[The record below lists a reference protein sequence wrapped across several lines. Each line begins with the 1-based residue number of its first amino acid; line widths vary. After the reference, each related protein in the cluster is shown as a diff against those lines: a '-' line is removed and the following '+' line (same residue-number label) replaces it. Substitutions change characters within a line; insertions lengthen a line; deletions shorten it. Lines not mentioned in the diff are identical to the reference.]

1 MQRVPPG
8 TFQVLVIVTGLLAG
22 AASAE
27 AQCPPPPPLMPPEYA
42 AFAQAGTGQLAAPEN
57 GGRRTLEATR
67 LADGESVDVDGR
79 LDEAVWSRATPAGD
93 FLQIDPDNGR
103 PAGERTEF
111 RIAFDGDAMYL
122 GVTAYESD
130 PDAIIGKQRRRDEA
144 LCSDDKIRWTIDTF
158 LDARTGYFFE
168 MNPEGAMAD
177 ALMGNTGQNRAW
189 DGVWTGR
196 ARRSEIGW
204 TLEVELPFRTFNFNP
219 NSDTWGFNI
228 ERTVHHRNEVSI
240 WMGWVRNQGLQRMA
254 NAGLVTGIR
263 DVTQGR
269 GLDVKPYGLFSATGS
284 PGRGRSGFDRDANA
298 GIDLFYNPSPTIR
311 TNLTVNTDFAQVE
324 VDQRQVNLTRFSLFF
339 PERRD
344 FFLDGATF
352 LDFVSDTTSQN
363 FGGGGSGDQVI
374 PFFSRRIGLGANGTP
389 QKIDFGTKMT
399 GQLGRH
405 DVGILHVRT
414 GDDEDASMIGEDFT
428 VARVKRRLL
437 RQSYIG
443 GLFTRRDARG
453 DGLDEKSTVGVD
465 FRLATST
472 FLGSQNLAMTGWGL
486 HASRARFDASGR
498 TSAYG
503 LALEYPND
511 LWNASVGAREIQPG
525 FEPAVGFVNR
535 TAYRKYTPGVTFA
548 PRPRNHP
555 YIRRFEFGTRSEM
568 ITDLGNELLERSITF
583 QLFEMQFHSSD
594 NFGVELT
601 PRYERLDE
609 PFAISRSIT
618 LPAGNEYNYTRFQLR
633 GQTANNRTLSVNAR
647 FETGGF
653 YSGTRDQT
661 VVSLNVRARPG
672 YFLYLS
678 SEWNQVDLDEGSFS
692 SNVYRLT
699 GEAQF
704 SPFVTIVNNFQYDTQ
719 SAVLGWQSRFRWI
732 VTPGNDVYV
741 VYTHNWLDDPL
752 LSRFSTLDKRF
763 ASKILYTYRF

>member
-1 MQRVPPG
+1 MTNVRG
-8 TFQVLVIVTGLLAG
+8 GAFHLLLTVTAVFGFTP
-22 AASAE
+22 SAR
-27 AQCPPPPPLMPPEYA
+27 AQCPAPPP
-42 AFAQAGTGQLAAPEN
+42 LAAPEN
-57 GGRRTLEATR
+57 GAYARSGAITQAATENGDRRSITATR
-67 LADGESVDVDGR
+67 LADGESIDIDGR
-79 LDEAVWSRATPAGD
+79 LDEAVWSRVLPAGD
-93 FLQIDPDNGR
+93 FIQIDPANGQ
-103 PAGERTEF
+103 PATERTEV
-111 RIAFDGDAMYL
+111 RIAFDGDALYL
-122 GVTAYESD
+122 GVTAYDSE
-130 PDAIIGKQRRRDEA
+130 PDTIIGKQRRRDEA

-196 ARRSEIGW
+196 ARRSDIGW

-228 ERTVHHRNEVSI
+228 ERTRHRNNEVSI
-240 WMGWVRNQGLQRMA
+240 WMGWARNQGLQRMA
-254 NAGLVTGIR
+254 NAGLITGIR

-269 GLDVKPYGLFSATGS
+269 GLDVKPYGLFSATES

-298 GIDLFYNPSPTIR
+298 GIDLFYNPSPTVR

-352 LDFVSDTTSQN
+352 LDFVSDSGGQN
-363 FGGGGSGDQVI
+363 FGGGGGGDQVI
-374 PFFSRRIGLGANGTP
+374 PFFSRRIGLGASGTP

-443 GLFTRRDARG
+443 GLFTRRDARD
-453 DGLDEKSTVGVD
+453 DGLDGKNTLGVD
-465 FRLATST
+465 FRLATSA
-472 FLGSQNLAMTGWGL
+472 FLGSQNLSLTGWGL
-486 HASRARFDASGR
+486 HAGRARPDASGR

-511 LWNASVGAREIQPG
+511 LWNASVGAREIQRG
-525 FEPAVGFVNR
+525 FDPAVGFVNR
-535 TAYRKYTPGVTFA
+535 TAYRKYTPAVNFA

-555 YIRRFEFGTRSEM
+555 YIRRFEFGARSETL
-568 ITDLGNELLERSITF
+568 TDLDNELLERSITF

-594 NFGVELT
+594 NVGVELT
-601 PRYERLDE
+601 PTYERLDG

-618 LPAGNEYNYTRFQLR
+618 LPAGNEYNSTRLQLR

-653 YSGTRDQT
+653 YSGTRHQT

-672 YFLYLS
+672 YFLYLN
-678 SEWNQVDLDEGSFS
+678 SEWNQVDLAEGSFT
-692 SNVYRLT
+692 SNVYRLV

-704 SPFVTIVNNFQYDTQ
+704 SPFVTVVNNFQYDTQ

-732 VTPGNDVYV
+732 ITPGNDLYV
-741 VYTHNWLDDPL
+741 VYNHNWLDDPL
-752 LSRFSTLDKRF
+752 LDRFSTLDKRL
-763 ASKILYTYRF
+763 ASKLLYTYRF

>member
-1 MQRVPPG
+1 MPNGRRPV
-8 TFQVLVIVTGLLAG
+8 FRLLAFVLLVPG
-22 AASAE
+22 IRAAD
-27 AQCPPPPPLMPPEYA
+27 AQCPPPAPLAAPENYYM
-42 AFAQAGTGQLAAPEN
+42 GTMAPQAAPEN
-57 GGRRTLEATR
+57 GGPRTIIATR
-67 LADGESVDVDGR
+67 LDTGDSIDVDGR
-79 LDEAVWSRATPAGD
+79 LDEAIWARTPPAGD
-93 FLQIDPDNGR
+93 FIQIDPNNGQ
-103 PAGERTEF
+103 PATDRTEV
-111 RIAFDGDAMYL
+111 RIAFDSDALYL
-122 GVTAYESD
+122 GVTAYDSE
-130 PDAIIGKQRRRDEA
+130 PETIVGKQRRRDEA

-204 TLEVELPFRTFNFNP
+204 TLEVQLPFRTFNFNP

-228 ERTVHHRNEVSI
+228 ERTVHRHNEVSI

-254 NAGLVTGIR
+254 NAGRITGISN
-263 DVTQGR
+263 VTQGR
-269 GLDVKPYGLFSATGS
+269 GLDIKPYGLLSATES
-284 PGRGRSGFDRDANA
+284 PGRGRAGFDRTANA
-298 GIDLFYNPSPTIR
+298 GIDLFFNPSPTVR

-352 LDFVSDTTSQN
+352 LDFVSDTSSQN
-363 FGGGGSGDQVI
+363 FGGGGGDQVI

-405 DVGILHVRT
+405 DVGVLHVRT
-414 GDDEDASMIGEDFT
+414 GDDDDASMIGEDFT

-437 RQSYIG
+437 RQSYLG
-443 GLFTRRDARG
+443 GLYTRRDARG
-453 DGLDEKSTVGVD
+453 DGLDEQNTVGVD

-472 FLGSQNLAMTGWGL
+472 FLGSQNLSLTGWGL
-486 HASRARFDASGR
+486 HATRPRPEASGR
-498 TSAYG
+498 TSVYG
-503 LALEYPND
+503 MTLEYPND

-535 TAYRKYTPGVTFA
+535 VAYRKYTPALNFA

-555 YIRRFEFGTRSEM
+555 YIRRFEFGVNSDTV
-568 ITDLGNELLERSITF
+568 TDLKNDLLERSITF
-583 QLFEMQFHSSD
+583 QLFEMQFHSAD
-594 NFGVELT
+594 NFGVELLPT
-601 PRYERLDE
+601 YERLDA

-618 LPAGNEYNYTRFQLR
+618 LPAGNEYNYTRLQLR
-633 GQTANNRTLSVNAR
+633 GQTANNRTLSINAR

-653 YSGTRDQT
+653 YSGDRHQT
-661 VVSLNVRARPG
+661 VVGLNVRARPG
-672 YFLYLS
+672 YFLYLN
-678 SEWNQVDLDEGSFS
+678 SEWNQVDLAEGSFS
-692 SNVYRLT
+692 SNVYRVI

-704 SPFVTIVNNFQYDTQ
+704 SPFVTLVNNIQYDTQ

-763 ASKILYTYRF
+763 ASKVLYTYRF

>member
-1 MQRVPPG
+1 MSRVPSG
-8 TFQVLVIVTGLLAG
+8 TLGFLMAV
-22 AASAE
+22 AALSVGVAPAA
-27 AQCPPPPPLMPPEYA
+27 AQCPPPPPLMPLQNSYA
-42 AFAQAGTGQLAAPEN
+42 HAAAAQQPGPAN
-57 GGRRTLEATR
+57 GGRRVMTATR
-67 LADGESVDVDGR
+67 LTDDETIEIDGR
-79 LDEAVWSRATPAGD
+79 LDEAVWSRAEPAGD
-93 FLQIDPDNGR
+93 FIQIDPNNGQ
-103 PAGERTEF
+103 PATERTDV
-111 RIAFDGDAMYL
+111 RIAFNSDALYL
-122 GVTAYESD
+122 GVMAYDSE
-130 PDAIIGKQRRRDEA
+130 PDTIIGKQRRRDEA

-189 DGVWTGR
+189 DGIWTGR
-196 ARRSEIGW
+196 ARRIETGW

-228 ERTVHHRNEVSI
+228 ERTLHRNNEVSI

-254 NAGLVTGIR
+254 NAGVITGIS

-269 GLDVKPYGLFSATGS
+269 GLDIKPYALFSATES
-284 PGRGRSGFDRDANA
+284 PGRGRRGFDRDPNA
-298 GIDLFYNPSPTIR
+298 GIDLFYNPSPTLR

-352 LDFVSDTTSQN
+352 LDFVSDTSSQN
-363 FGGGGSGDQVI
+363 FGGGAGDQVI

-399 GQLGRH
+399 GQLGPH
-405 DVGILHVRT
+405 DVGVLHVRT

-437 RQSYIG
+437 RQSYVG
-443 GLFTRRDARG
+443 GLYTRRDARG
-453 DGLDEKSTVGVD
+453 DGLDEKHTVGVD

-472 FLGSQNLAMTGWGL
+472 FLGSQNLSLTGWGL
-486 HASRARFDASGR
+486 HASRTSPEASGR

-503 LALEYPND
+503 ATLEYPND
-511 LWNASVGAREIQPG
+511 LWNASMGAREIQPG
-525 FEPAVGFVNR
+525 FDPAVGFVNR
-535 TAYRKYTPGVTFA
+535 TAYRKYTPALNFA

-555 YIRRFEFGTRSEM
+555 YIRRFEFGVSSDTL
-568 ITDLGNELLERSITF
+568 TDLDNRLLERSITF

-601 PRYERLDE
+601 PTFERLDG

-618 LPAGNEYNYTRFQLR
+618 LPAGSEYNYTRLQLR
-633 GQTANNRTLSVNAR
+633 AQTANNRTLSVNTR

-653 YSGTRDQT
+653 YSGTRHQT
-661 VVSLNVRARPG
+661 VIGLNVRARPG
-672 YFLYLS
+672 YFLYLNG
-678 SEWNQVDLDEGSFS
+678 EWNQIDLDEGSFS
-692 SNVYRLT
+692 SNVFRVI

-704 SPFVTIVNNFQYDTQ
+704 SPFITVVNNVQYDTQ
-719 SAVLGWQSRFRWI
+719 STVLGWQSRFRWI
-732 VTPGNDVYV
+732 VRPGNDLYV

-752 LSRFSTLDKRF
+752 LNRFSTLDKFF
-763 ASKILYTYRF
+763 ASKVLYTYRF